1 MELGSRVKELNEQLL
16 DIKGKIKAMKASM
29 DGILTS
35 ASSEIN
41 RTFKD
46 SISAITN
53 AYQQQIGLMKKQ
65 SEEYAIRAGQAKT
78 LEEQL
83 EWQELFFQ

>member
-1 MELGSRVKELNEQLL
+1 
-16 DIKGKIKAMKASM
+16 MKASM